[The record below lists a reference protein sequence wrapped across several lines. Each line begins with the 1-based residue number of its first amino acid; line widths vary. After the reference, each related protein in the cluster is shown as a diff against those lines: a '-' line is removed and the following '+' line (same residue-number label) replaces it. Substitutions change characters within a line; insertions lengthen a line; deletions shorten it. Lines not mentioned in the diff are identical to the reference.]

1 MRLSFLES
9 LGNISIIFFQVTRDA
24 VKITAIYGPW
34 LQTLFFLVSC
44 NFNLENNQF
53 YLMSVFFFS
62 KDLQESLNGG
72 WLDQSGDIV
81 DAFADYADFCFKT
94 FGDKVKFWITFNEPY
109 ITAQLGETILFL
121 DKIKV

>member
-24 VKITAIYGPW
+24 VKSTAIYGPW